1 VVAADPLIITSD
13 ERPVLLDE
21 WQRLPN
27 VWDVV
32 RRSVDADASGGQ
44 YLLTGSAPTQG
55 THSGAGRIVS
65 VRMRP
70 LVLGERRDLSP
81 TVSLS
86 ALLAGVDDVVTGST
100 TVGLTVSVGEIVA
113 GGFPGPRHL
122 EGRALTAQL
131 DGYLSRIVTREFAD
145 AGHRRAPPGDAHWLV
160 AGLRGSHGDYC
171 SVGDHPRRRHRR
183 VGHQAGPEHLDRLL
197 GRVDGAGIL
206 DPTPAWSPS
215 RNHLARLAASPKHHL
230 ADPALAVRLLR
241 RDHTQL
247 LRGDERGL
255 PIPRSGK
262 LLGALFE
269 SLAALSVRTYG
280 ERADADVSHMRTSG
294 GHREIDFITTGQH
307 AYRRRDGI
315 AVVPLALLG
324 P

>member
-1 VVAADPLIITSD
+1 MAAPP
-13 ERPVLLDE
+13 ERVGCGPAIGRRRCFGWAVPPHWICADSGHALGRRAD
-21 WQRLPN
+21 RLGP
-27 VWDVV
+27 
-32 RRSVDADASGGQ
+32 DA
-44 YLLTGSAPTQG
+44 TP
-55 THSGAGRIVS
+55 R
-65 VRMRP
+65 
-70 LVLGERRDLSP
+70 LGERRDLSP

-230 ADPALAVRLLR
+230 ADPALPVRLGAITPSCCVATNVGCRFPAVASCSERCSNHWQRSRSARMANEPMQTSPTCEPAVDIARSTSSPPASTRTVVETASRSCRWRCSARRATATLAPCTSMTLR
-241 RDHTQL
+241 
-247 LRGDERGL
+247 
-255 PIPRSGK
+255 PR
-262 LLGALFE
+262 
-269 SLAALSVRTYG
+269 
-280 ERADADVSHMRTSG
+280 
-294 GHREIDFITTGQH
+294 
-307 AYRRRDGI
+307 
-315 AVVPLALLG
+315 P
-324 P
+324 

>member
-13 ERPVLLDE
+13 ERPVLLDA
-21 WQRLPN
+21 WQRLPT

-100 TVGLTVSVGEIVA
+100 PVGLTDSVGEIVA
-113 GGFPGPRHL
+113 GGFPGLRHL

-131 DGYLSRIVTREFAD
+131 DGYLSRIVTRDSLSPASSC
-145 AGHRRAPPGDAHWLV
+145 AARRRSLV
-160 AGLRGSHGDYC
+160 GCGPTRQ
-171 SVGDHPRRRHRR
+171 PRR
-183 VGHQAGPEHLDRLL
+183 LL
-197 GRVDGAGIL
+197 QRGR
-206 DPTPAWSPS
+206 PSETPPPQGRPPS
-215 RNHLARLAASPKHHL
+215 RPGA
-230 ADPALAVRLLR
+230 
-241 RDHTQL
+241 
-247 LRGDERGL
+247 
-255 PIPRSGK
+255 PRS
-262 LLGALFE
+262 AT
-269 SLAALSVRTYG
+269 RTC
-280 ERADADVSHMRTSG
+280 
-294 GHREIDFITTGQH
+294 
-307 AYRRRDGI
+307 
-315 AVVPLALLG
+315 
-324 P
+324 